1 MTLFIASLNSGSN
14 GNCYYI
20 GNQEEA
26 VLIDA
31 GLSCRETERRMRRMG
46 LSLSRVRAI
55 FISHEHDDHIRGLE
69 VLSQRYQ
76 LPVYI
81 TQPTLDQCRFPPSPD
96 LVRAFDPC
104 KAVTIGGLTIKAL
117 PKNHDASDPYSFT
130 VASPTVC
137 IGIFT
142 DIGVVCD
149 NLIRHFAQCHAAF
162 LEANYDEQ
170 LLEKGRYP
178 WPLKNRIRGGHGHL
192 SNRQAV
198 ELFADYRPAFMSHL
212 LLAHLSQDNNRPELV
227 QQLFEAQSQGTTI
240 VVASRHNESEVY
252 AIDGAYRGAAG
263 LAWTPEGK
271 RKPALENPKP
281 EIAAAAAS
289 RVAEQAVAGKAAG
302 APVSSA
308 EATPK
313 VAAPASPTAA
323 RRRKALTA
331 AQTKPNSTQISLF

>member
-46 LSLSRVRAI
+46 LPLSRVRAI

-69 VLSQRYQ
+69 VLSQRYR

-81 TQPTLDQCRFPPSPD
+81 TQPTLDQCRFPPAPD

-104 KAVTIGGLTIKAL
+104 EAVTIGGLTIKAL

-142 DIGVVCD
+142 DIGIVCD
-149 NLIRHFAQCHAAF
+149 NLIRHFTQCHAAF

-192 SNRQAV
+192 SNRQAA

-212 LLAHLSQDNNRPELV
+212 FLAHLSQDNNRPELV

-252 AIDGAYRGAAG
+252 AIDGAYQGTPG

-271 RKPALENPKP
+271 RKPAPEDPKP
-281 EIAAAAAS
+281 EIA
-289 RVAEQAVAGKAAG
+289 
-302 APVSSA
+302 
-308 EATPK
+308 PK

-331 AQTKPNSTQISLF
+331 VQTKPNSTQISLF

>member
-46 LSLSRVRAI
+46 LPLHRVRAI

-69 VLSQRYQ
+69 VLSQRYR

-81 TQPTLDQCRFPPSPD
+81 TQPTLDQCRFPPPQD
-96 LVRAFDPC
+96 LVRAFDPGEP
-104 KAVTIGGLTIKAL
+104 VSIGSLTIKAL

-149 NLIRHFAQCHAAF
+149 NLIRHFTQCHAAF
-162 LEANYDEQ
+162 LEANYDEDM
-170 LLEKGRYP
+170 LMKGRYP

-192 SNRQAV
+192 SNGQAL
-198 ELFADYRPAFMSHL
+198 ELFLDYRPPFMSHL

-227 QQLFEAQSQGTTI
+227 QQLFEDHAHGTTI
-240 VVASRHNESEVY
+240 IVASRHNESEVY
-252 AIDGAYRGAAG
+252 AIDGAYHGAPG
-263 LAWTPEGK
+263 HAWTPEGN
-271 RKPALENPKP
+271 RKPAPADVVTEPAQP
-281 EIAAAAAS
+281 
-289 RVAEQAVAGKAAG
+289 AVAG
-302 APVSSA
+302 S
-308 EATPK
+308 
-313 VAAPASPTAA
+313 AA
-323 RRRKALTA
+323 RRRKALTG
-331 AQTKPNSTQISLF
+331 AQAKPSSTQISLF

>member
-31 GLSCRETERRMRRMG
+31 GLSCRETERRMRRME
-46 LSLSRVRAI
+46 LPLSRVKAI
-55 FISHEHDDHIRGLE
+55 FVSHEHDDHIRGLE

-81 TQPTLDQCRFPPSPD
+81 TAPTLTQCRFPPEPG
-96 LVRAFDPC
+96 LVRDFAPDQP
-104 KAVTIGGLTIKAL
+104 VTIGALTITAL

-130 VASPTVC
+130 VASPKVC

-149 NLIRHFAQCHAAF
+149 NVIRHFARCHAAF

-170 LLEKGRYP
+170 LLQNGRYP

-192 SNRQAV
+192 SNRQAL
-198 ELFADYRPAFMSHL
+198 ELFVDYRPAHMSHL
-212 LLAHLSQDNNRPELV
+212 LLAHLSQDNNSPELV
-227 QQLFEAQSQGTTI
+227 RELFEAEAGGTCI
-240 VVASRHNESEVY
+240 IVASRHKESEVY
-252 AIDGAYRGAAG
+252 AIDGAYKGSPGR
-263 LAWTPEGK
+263 AWTPEGNRK
-271 RKPALENPKP
+271 PEAPEDRRKPEAREGPPKPQTPNSRRKPARPAK
-281 EIAAAAAS
+281 
-289 RVAEQAVAGKAAG
+289 
-302 APVSSA
+302 
-308 EATPK
+308 TP
-313 VAAPASPTAA
+313 A
-323 RRRKALTA
+323 
-331 AQTKPNSTQISLF
+331 STQISLFD

>member
-20 GNQEEA
+20 GNQDEA

-31 GLSCRETERRMRRMG
+31 GLSCRETERRMQRMG
-46 LSLSRVRAI
+46 LPLSRVRAI

-81 TQPTLDQCRFPPSPD
+81 TQPTLDQCRLPPSPD
-96 LVRAFDPC
+96 LVRAFDP
-104 KAVTIGGLTIKAL
+104 AGTVVIGGLAIKAL

-149 NLIRHFAQCHAAF
+149 NLIRHFSQCHAAF
-162 LEANYDEQ
+162 LEANYDEL

-178 WPLKNRIRGGHGHL
+178 WPLKNRIRGGQGHL
-192 SNRQAV
+192 SNRQAL

-227 QQLFEAQSQGTTI
+227 QQLFEE
-240 VVASRHNESEVY
+240 ASREQRSSSPRDTTNRRCMPST
-252 AIDGAYRGAAG
+252 A
-263 LAWTPEGK
+263 P
-271 RKPALENPKP
+271 
-281 EIAAAAAS
+281 IAAQPAPPGHRKAAADPPGRS
-289 RVAEQAVAGKAAG
+289 PGPRSQQSPEPPPPRNQPWPPREQRRTRRRQ
-302 APVSSA
+302 APR
-308 EATPK
+308 
-313 VAAPASPTAA
+313 PAAA
-323 RRRKALTA
+323 R
-331 AQTKPNSTQISLF
+331 P